1 MKKEYNNKSTSA
13 KIKTVKK
20 CSKKILLIL
29 TNELAPFSPGFK
41 TLNTQLVSEY
51 MARIKNTGT
60 KKVAIIFL
68 IAMNRFIDT
77 CCDGFNIGSAYCFL
91 L

>member
-1 MKKEYNNKSTSA
+1 MKNEYNNNSTSA

-29 TNELAPFSPGFK
+29 TNDLTPFPPGFITPK
-41 TLNTQLVSEY
+41 IQLVSEY
-51 MARIKNTGT
+51 MARIKNIGT

-68 IAMNRFIDT
+68 IAINRLIDI
-77 CCDGFNIGSAYCFL
+77 CCDGFNLGS
-91 L
+91 